1 MTSVVARFNAPI
13 CKYHVDIMYPQ
24 FSISDFD
31 AVALTTIVFSDPNK
45 QLFHYTYHSISFL
58 YFSIFPQLIHR
69 QELYTNKSK
78 ISS

>member
-31 AVALTTIVFSDPNK
+31 AVALAVVAIDFAFSGIYAKFAFSNM
-45 QLFHYTYHSISFL
+45 FHPKYT
-58 YFSIFPQLIHR
+58 
-69 QELYTNKSK
+69 
-78 ISS
+78 

>member
-31 AVALTTIVFSDPNK
+31 AVALGLPANDKTSKRSFETGIVICVRGESGV
-45 QLFHYTYHSISFL
+45 
-58 YFSIFPQLIHR
+58 
-69 QELYTNKSK
+69 
-78 ISS
+78 